1 LSRQSI
7 ASALLFHLFL
17 TEIGKL
23 FIRNPFGLIFNNF
36 EQICRLWPAPGARM
50 GKRLKGLIEKKKKE
64 IINKWFEA
72 TLQTYAPDTAQF
84 YRGQKDQFANPVG
97 NITAKGLVFLLDQL
111 LGDFDP
117 DAVRTHLDPIVRI
130 RAVQDFTP
138 SRATAFIL
146 SLKKVLQDCLGDDLR
161 DTDMLLELLTLESRV
176 DQLCLVAF
184 DIYMACKEKLYQISA
199 NDMRSQA
206 LKAFKRAGLIAD
218 EPPQSGKIE
227 GVNH

>member
-1 LSRQSI
+1 
-7 ASALLFHLFL
+7 
-17 TEIGKL
+17 
-23 FIRNPFGLIFNNF
+23 
-36 EQICRLWPAPGARM
+36 M
-50 GKRLKGLIEKKKKE
+50 GYRLKGLIEKEKSK
-64 IINKWFEA
+64 ITNKWFEA
-72 TLQTYAPDTAQF
+72 TIQTYAPDTAQF
-84 YRGQKDQFANPVG
+84 YKGRKDQFANPVG
-97 NITAKGLVFLLDQL
+97 DITAKGLVFLLDQL

-138 SRATAFIL
+138 SRATGFIL
-146 SLKKVLQDCLGDDLR
+146 SLKIVLRNCLAGELR
-161 DTDMLLELLTLESRV
+161 DADTLMELLAFESRI
-176 DQLCLVAF
+176 DQLCLLAF

-218 EPPQSGKIE
+218 EPPPGKVE